1 MTAVAATKSDDGVD
15 WTTIGLGIGIS
26 LLLIGGIAALTSRSK
41 ALPRT
46 RVST

>member
-1 MTAVAATKSDDGVD
+1 MPAQASIQSDDGVD

-26 LLLIGGIAALTSRSK
+26 LLVIGGVAALTSRSK
-41 ALPRT
+41 GLPRT